1 MRVCVLIFFIPE
13 NNTFLNNI
21 FGGAQTTL
29 FRRLYRMYENGLTLL
44 LHRPSIRSH
53 VIKVLCN
60 PRVRVCTNEHALVSE
75 LEFDK
80 EMYIEI
86 RHHIALDPRGHNE
99 CIKYIRNVEQ
109 LVRSPLTQYHKV
121 MYRNSHPISLGVLR
135 FHCTTWIL
143 T

>member
-1 MRVCVLIFFIPE
+1 M
-13 NNTFLNNI
+13 FLKNI
-21 FGGAQTTL
+21 FGEAQTTL

-44 LHRPSIRSH
+44 LHSPYIRSH
-53 VIKVLCN
+53 VIKVFCN
-60 PRVRVCTNEHALVSE
+60 PRVRVGTNEHALVSE
-75 LEFDK
+75 VEFDK
-80 EMYIEI
+80 EIYIEI
-86 RHHIALDPRGHNE
+86 RHHIALDPRGLNE

-121 MYRNSHPISLGVLR
+121 VYRNSHPISLGVLR